1 MIATHTQQAAQK
13 NSFSLNLSHED
24 EFDQL
29 EAGTSLAAISNPSAP
44 SALLLPGRIVTHCA
58 KAGLNPLVDAASYLF
73 TILGKLKQM
82 QAYRQL
88 GKLQKKL
95 VREITLFQET
105 INPHYSAEYLVVCR
119 YILCATFDDIISGT
133 NWGGHGQW
141 HHYSLLTEF
150 NQDPHHHDKFFT
162 ILERAIKEPTM
173 YIDLMEFIYICL
185 SMGYKGQYRV
195 TEHSQFQLE
204 QIMDNLYKHI
214 RLFRGSFSRALSPVP
229 LKSPKLMA
237 KVASA
242 PKKPVGLTVAY
253 TTACVVMAI
262 FISLSYLMDVISNDV
277 YKDIAQIKKPVSYET
292 QL

>member
-1 MIATHTQQAAQK
+1 MIATHTQQAAHK
-13 NSFSLNLSHED
+13 GGFSLNLSHED
-24 EFDQL
+24 DHTSDQP
-29 EAGTSLAAISNPSAP
+29 ETALAAISNPGTP
-44 SALLLPGRIVTHCA
+44 SALLLPSRIITHHP
-58 KAGLNPLVDAASYLF
+58 KAGLNPLVDAASHLF

-88 GKLQKKL
+88 NKLQKKL

-105 INPHYSAEYLVVCR
+105 IKHPAYNAEYLIVCR
-119 YILCATFDDIISGT
+119 YVLCATFDDIISGT
-133 NWGGHGQW
+133 SWGGQGQW
-141 HHYSLLTEF
+141 NHFSLLAEF

-162 ILERAIKEPTM
+162 ILERAIKDPAT

-214 RLFRGSFSRALSPVP
+214 RLFRGSYTKALSPIA
-229 LKSPKLMA
+229 LK
-237 KVASA
+237 A
-242 PKKPVGLTVAY
+242 PKPSAKIATQYKPVGLTVAY
-253 TTACVVMAI
+253 VTVCIVMAI
-262 FISLSYLMDVISNDV
+262 FISLGYLMDVISNDV
-277 YKDIAQIKKPVSYET
+277 YKNIAQIEKPVSYET

>member
-1 MIATHTQQAAQK
+1 
-13 NSFSLNLSHED
+13 
-24 EFDQL
+24 
-29 EAGTSLAAISNPSAP
+29 
-44 SALLLPGRIVTHCA
+44 
-58 KAGLNPLVDAASYLF
+58 VDAASYLF

-88 GKLQKKL
+88 NKLQKKL
-95 VREITLFQET
+95 VNEITVFQEA
-105 INPHYSAEYLVVCR
+105 IKHPAYNAEYLVVCR

-133 NWGGHGQW
+133 SWGGQGQW
-141 HHYSLLTEF
+141 NHYSLLAEF

-162 ILERAIKEPTM
+162 ILERAIKDPTV

-214 RLFRGSFSRALSPVP
+214 RLFRGSYSKALSPVP
-229 LKSPKLMA
+229 LKSTKPMA
-237 KVASA
+237 KAA
-242 PKKPVGLTVAY
+242 AQYKPIGFTVAY
-253 TTACVVMAI
+253 VTVCIVLAI
-262 FISLSYLMDVISNDV
+262 FISLGYLMDVISNDV
-277 YKDIAQIKKPVSYET
+277 YKNIAQIEKPVSYET